1 MKLGIIRHMRF
12 CVMLAILPLVAFGKT
27 VTLESFPPSEF
38 VDTEVSTNIC
48 IRVNLERLNRM
59 RFVR

>member
-1 MKLGIIRHMRF
+1 
-12 CVMLAILPLVAFGKT
+12 MLAILPLVAFGKT

-38 VDTEVSTNIC
+38 VDTEVSTNIR